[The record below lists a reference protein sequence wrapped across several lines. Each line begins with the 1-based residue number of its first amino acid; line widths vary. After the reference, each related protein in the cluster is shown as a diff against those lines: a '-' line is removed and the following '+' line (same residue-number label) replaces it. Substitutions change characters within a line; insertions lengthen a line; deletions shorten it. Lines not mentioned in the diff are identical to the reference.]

1 MKAGRAGGER
11 GVICPYIQ
19 ALGIQHEMKVYIT
32 TKEADGLKQRIALMA
47 AVVFIFGVI
56 SFSAAGLACAA
67 DNGMGGSMAAVTENY
82 AADDFIPQ
90 YLLNN
95 GEQPITR
102 AEFCQVLMNLYR
114 YLTGAE
120 MSIEPVVQPFTDTTD
135 PAVLQAYQLGIVS
148 GVGDG
153 RFEPGDPIT
162 IEEKA
167 VMLQRAMRILR
178 PDLESSV
185 GHDMDVADETEISPW
200 AVEAV
205 TFCHANQLLS
215 EDEND
220 ELNPQNLLSRAASHE
235 ITSAAAL
242 LADSNRN
249 QKNYLCYGYNVVGAN
264 KGYIDSAQITQ
275 YPILD
280 KKKLA
285 AADYDTSVDMRRA
298 YITDTVSNNASDFYK
313 QFNADANVSYS
324 GVLFSGSV
332 AAEYG
337 QSNQWHTEST
347 MIKHLETHSYQERY
361 LEGISRLALKEL
373 LSEQF
378 VDDVE
383 TMTPED
389 VFDKYG
395 THLITRYLA
404 GGRIELSLKL
414 ENKSNMTEQQIK
426 TAVSASYG
434 KGSGSLDTDTQT
446 KVKTLISNSTLKFM
460 SLGGTRISGSNIDEL
475 RSQYNEVIDEMGAT
489 PDICMIPDF
498 KNSMVPIWELFDGD
512 SAAKL
517 KAAFDKQVA
526 IRQGELGKYVHKA
539 AVEPFIVD
547 IIVVADKDKQTAL
560 NKIPKNYKIV
570 RINPGTGDGSEPL
583 EANHGANG
591 DHIYIAYL
599 LGTDKSKAIGY
610 IRVSEGEDTGIGY
623 GYTRIPIDLNKG
635 AGGPYLYLNYHR
647 TDGKVAPLA
656 AISGF
661 YGTTYNL
668 PAGWKRLPVNDLDLN
683 KGTKKH
689 NYSIYLSFKDGPEVL

>member
-1 MKAGRAGGER
+1 MKR
-11 GVICPYIQ
+11 
-19 ALGIQHEMKVYIT
+19 
-32 TKEADGLKQRIALMA
+32 RIALFA
-47 AVVFIFGVI
+47 AIICIFGIV
-56 SFSAAGLACAA
+56 SYAATAVAYAQDNTPASTTAGLTENSAA
-67 DNGMGGSMAAVTENY
+67 Y
-82 AADDFIPQ
+82 DFIPGH
-90 YLLNN
+90 LLAE
-95 GEQPITR
+95 GERHITR
-102 AEFCQVLMNLYR
+102 VEFCQVLMSLYR
-114 YLTGAE
+114 YLTVGD
-120 MSIEPVVQPFTDTTD
+120 MTIEPTVQPFSDTSD
-135 PAVLQAYQLGIVS
+135 PAVLQAYQLGIIS

-153 RFEPGDPIT
+153 RFDPTAPIT
-162 IEEKA
+162 IQEKA
-167 VMLQRAMRILR
+167 VMLHKTMRILR

-205 TFCHANQLLS
+205 AFCHANQLLS

-220 ELNPQNLLSRAASHE
+220 ELNPQDLLSRAASHE
-235 ITSAAAL
+235 ITNAAAL

-249 QKNYLCYGYNVVGAN
+249 QKNYLCYGYNVIGAN

-285 AADYDTSVDMRRA
+285 AADYDTTVDMRRA

-337 QSNQWHTEST
+337 ESSQWHTEST

-361 LEGISRLALKEL
+361 LEGISRPALKSL

-378 VDDVE
+378 VDDVKV
-383 TMTPED
+383 MAPED
-389 VFDKYG
+389 VYDKYG
-395 THLITRYLA
+395 THLITRCLL

-434 KGSGSLDTDTQT
+434 KGSANVDTNTQNM
-446 KVKTLISNSTLKFM
+446 VKTLVSNSTLKFM

-475 RSQYNEVIDEMGAT
+475 RSQYIEVIDEMGTT

-498 KNSMVPIWELFDGD
+498 KNSMVPIWELFDGET
-512 SAAKL
+512 AAKL

-526 IRQGELGKYVHKA
+526 ARQGELGKYIHKA

-547 IIVVADKDKQTAL
+547 IIVVADKNKDTAL
-560 NKIPKNYKIV
+560 AKIPKNYKIV
-570 RINPGTGDGSEPL
+570 RINPGTGDGSEAL

-610 IRVSEGEDTGIGY
+610 IRVSEGKDTGIGY
-623 GYTRIPIDLNKG
+623 GYTRIPIDLNQG

-647 TDGKVAPLA
+647 TDGVVKPLA

-683 KGTKKH
+683 KGTDKH
-689 NYSIYLSFKDGPEVL
+689 NYSIYLAFKEGPEVL

>member
-1 MKAGRAGGER
+1 M
-11 GVICPYIQ
+11 
-19 ALGIQHEMKVYIT
+19 
-32 TKEADGLKQRIALMA
+32 KQRIALLA
-47 AVVFIFGVI
+47 AVLFIFSVI
-56 SFSAAGLACAA
+56 SFLTPAVACTAE
-67 DNGMGGSMAAVTENY
+67 DINGGSTAAVTENEVV
-82 AADDFIPQ
+82 DDFIPQ
-90 YLLNN
+90 YLLDN
-95 GEQPITR
+95 GGQPITR
-102 AEFCQVLMNLYR
+102 AEFCQVLMHLYR
-114 YLTGAE
+114 YLTGAD
-120 MSIEPVVQPFTDTTD
+120 MSIEPVGQPFTDTSD

-153 RFEPGDPIT
+153 RFEPEDPIT

-167 VMLQRAMRILR
+167 VMLHRAMQILR

-205 TFCHANQLLS
+205 AFCHANGFLT

-220 ELNPQNLLSRAASHE
+220 ELNPQDLLSRSDSHA
-235 ITSAAAL
+235 ITNAAAL

-285 AADYDTSVDMRRA
+285 LADYDTTVDMRRA

-324 GVLFSGSV
+324 GVMFSGSV

-337 QSNQWHTEST
+337 QSSQWHTEST

-361 LEGISRLALKEL
+361 LEGISRQALKGF

-395 THLITRYLA
+395 THLITRYLM
-404 GGRIELSLKL
+404 GGRIDLSLKL

-434 KGSGSLDTDTQT
+434 KGSANLDTNTQSM
-446 KVKTLISNSTLKFM
+446 VKTLVSNSTLKFM

-475 RSQYNEVIDEMGAT
+475 RSQYNELIDEMGVT

-498 KNSMVPIWELFDGD
+498 KNSMVPIWELFDGET
-512 SAAKL
+512 AAKL
-517 KAAFDKQVA
+517 KAGFDKQVA
-526 IRQGELGKYVHKA
+526 ARQGELGKYVHKA

-547 IIVVADKDKQTAL
+547 IIVVADKNKDTAL
-560 NKIPKNYKIV
+560 AKIPKNYKIV
-570 RINPGTGDGSEPL
+570 RINPGTGDSSELL

-610 IRVSEGEDTGIGY
+610 IRISEGEDTGIGY

-647 TDGKVAPLA
+647 TDGKVKPLA

-661 YGTTYNL
+661 YGTSYNL

-683 KGTKKH
+683 KGTDKH
-689 NYSIYLSFKDGPEVL
+689 NYSIYLSFKEGPEIL